1 VSRLNAALF
10 DPKRRI
16 SYRRL
21 LAFGTA
27 TALLVSGYIGEQTWW
42 YVTGVFI
49 AAEIAGKAVGA
60 LGSRT
65 EAPPPA

>member
-1 VSRLNAALF
+1 MITRWGIILF
-10 DPKRRI
+10 DPRRKA

-27 TALLVSGYIGEQTWW
+27 TVLLVTGYIDQNVWW
-42 YVTGVFI
+42 QVTGVFI

-60 LGSRT
+60 LART
-65 EAPPPA
+65 KAPPPA